1 MVPTVCVLSFNSRDT
16 IERTIESALRVS
28 PEVIVIDSGST
39 DETVE
44 LATAAGAT
52 VLQHPFENYG
62 LQRNWAIREVAHRYR
77 WQLHLDADERLTDAL
92 VAEIKAL
99 PEDDGTAGY
108 TIPRYLT
115 FMGRL
120 LRHNLAPT
128 HHMRLFRDGTTECE
142 TRHYDQH
149 FVCTGISKSLQHEMI
164 DDIRMSLSEWTRRH
178 NNWSDAEVRELL
190 GGKTAGRLSGRAFG
204 NAIEQKRYLRRLYD
218 SFPLFVRPVLL
229 FFYRYVLRGGFLDGK
244 EGLVFCVLQTFW
256 FRFLVDAKLY
266 EAGKASGTRDRA
278 SSV

>member
-16 IERTIESALRVS
+16 IERTVASALQVS

-39 DETVE
+39 DGTVE
-44 LATAAGAT
+44 LATAAGAK

-62 LQRNWAIREVAHRYR
+62 LQRNWAIRDVPHKYT
-77 WQLHLDADERLTDAL
+77 WQLHLDADERLSDAL
-92 VAEIKAL
+92 IHEIKTL
-99 PEDDGTAGY
+99 PEDSDTAGY

-128 HHMRLFRDGTTECE
+128 YHMRLFRDGTTECE

-149 FVCTGISKSLQHEMI
+149 FICTGIIKPLQHEMI

-190 GGKTAGRLSGRAFG
+190 SRETSGRMAGRANG
-204 NAIEQKRYLRRLYD
+204 NAIEKKRYLRGVYD
-218 SFPLFVRPVLL
+218 SFPLFVRPLLL
-229 FFYRYVLRGGFLDGK
+229 FFYRYILRGGFLDGK
-244 EGLVFCVLQTFW
+244 EGLVFCVLQTLW

-266 EAGKASGTRDRA
+266 EAAKAAVTPNPIP
-278 SSV
+278 

>member
-16 IERTIESALRVS
+16 IDRTVESALQVS
-28 PEVIVIDSGST
+28 PEVIVVDSGST
-39 DETVE
+39 DGTVE
-44 LATAAGAT
+44 LASAAGAT
-52 VLQHPFENYG
+52 VIHHPFENYG
-62 LQRNWAIREVAHRYR
+62 LQRNWAIQQVPHTYL
-77 WQLHLDADERLTDAL
+77 WQLHLDADERLTVAL
-92 VAEIKAL
+92 VEEIRAL
-99 PEDDGTAGY
+99 PEDGDVAGY

-128 HHMRLFRDGTTECE
+128 HHLRLFRSGTTLCE

-149 FVCTGISKSLQHEMI
+149 FICAGVIKPLQHAMI

-178 NNWSDAEVRELL
+178 NIWSDAEVRELL
-190 GGKTAGRLSGRAFG
+190 GNEKTGRLAGRATG
-204 NAIEQKRYLRRLYD
+204 NAIEKKRYLRSVYD
-218 SFPLFVRPVLL
+218 SFPLFARPILL

-244 EGLVFCVLQTFW
+244 EGLIFCVLQTLW

-266 EAGKASGTRDRA
+266 EAKKAA
-278 SSV
+278 EIH

>member
-39 DETVE
+39 DGTVE
-44 LATAAGAT
+44 LATAAGAR

-62 LQRNWAIREVAHRYR
+62 LQRNWAIHEVPHTYR

-92 VAEIKAL
+92 VEEIKAL
-99 PEDDGTAGY
+99 PEDDSIAGY

-128 HHMRLFRDGTTECE
+128 HHMRLFRDGTTDCE

-149 FVCTGISKSLQHEMI
+149 FICTGPTKPLQHEMI

-178 NNWSDAEVRELL
+178 NNWSDAEVKEILSRE
-190 GGKTAGRLSGRAFG
+190 TAGRLAGRATG
-204 NAIEQKRYLRRLYD
+204 NAIEKKRYLRSVYD
-218 SFPLFVRPVLL
+218 RFPLFVRPILL

-244 EGLVFCVLQTFW
+244 EGLVFCVLQTLW

-266 EAGKASGTRDRA
+266 EARKISG
-278 SSV
+278 VQE

>member
-16 IERTIESALRVS
+16 IERTIESARRVS
-28 PEVIVIDSGST
+28 PEVIVIDSGSSDGT
-39 DETVE
+39 AE
-44 LATAAGAT
+44 LATAAGAQ
-52 VLQHPFENYG
+52 VLHHPFENYG
-62 LQRNWAIREVAHRYR
+62 LQRNWAITEIAHTYK

-92 VAEIKAL
+92 IEEIKGL
-99 PEDDGTAGY
+99 PEESEIAGY

-128 HHMRLFRDGTTECE
+128 YHMRLFREGTTLCE

-149 FVCTGISKSLQHEMI
+149 FICTGTIKPLQHEMI

-178 NNWSDAEVRELL
+178 NNWSDAEVKELL
-190 GGKTAGRLSGRAFG
+190 SRETAGRLNARAFG
-204 NAIEQKRYLRRLYD
+204 NALEKKRYLRGVYD
-218 SFPLFVRPVLL
+218 SFPLFVRPILL
-229 FFYRYVLRGGFLDGK
+229 FLYRYVLRGGFLDGK
-244 EGLVFCVLQTFW
+244 EGLVFCVLQTLW

-266 EAGKASGTRDRA
+266 EARK
-278 SSV
+278 SSVVPE

>member
-16 IERTIESALRVS
+16 IERTIESARRIS

-39 DETVE
+39 DGTVE
-44 LATAAGAT
+44 LASAAGAT
-52 VLQHPFENYG
+52 VLHHPFENYG
-62 LQRNWAIREVAHRYR
+62 LQRNYAIQEVPHTYV

-92 VAEIKAL
+92 VEEIRAL
-99 PEDDGTAGY
+99 PEDGHVAGY

-128 HHMRLFRDGTTECE
+128 HHMRLFRSGTTLCE

-149 FVCTGISKSLQHEMI
+149 FICTGVIKPLQHEMI
-164 DDIRMSLSEWTRRH
+164 DDIRMPLSEWTRRH
-178 NNWSDAEVRELL
+178 NIWSDAEVRELL
-190 GGKTAGRLSGRAFG
+190 SNERSGRLAGRATG
-204 NAIEQKRYLRRLYD
+204 NAIEKKRYFRGIYD
-218 SFPLFVRPVLL
+218 SFPLFVRPMLL

-244 EGLVFCVLQTFW
+244 EGLIFCALQTLW

-266 EAGKASGTRDRA
+266 EARKPSQLNQ
-278 SSV
+278 

>member
-1 MVPTVCVLSFNSRDT
+1 MVPTVCVLSFNSKDT
-16 IERTIESALRVS
+16 IARTIESARQVS
-28 PEVIVIDSGST
+28 PEVIVVDSGST
-39 DETVE
+39 DGTAE
-44 LATAAGAT
+44 LAKAAGAK
-52 VLQHPFENYG
+52 VLHHPFENYG
-62 LQRNWAIREVAHRYR
+62 RQRNWVIREVPHAYR

-92 VAEIKAL
+92 VAEIKSL
-99 PEDDGTAGY
+99 PEDGEVAGY

-128 HHMRLFRDGTTECE
+128 YHMRLFRDGTTECE

-149 FVCTGISKSLQHEMI
+149 FICTGLIKPLQHEMI

-178 NNWSDAEVRELL
+178 NNWSDAEVKEILSRE
-190 GGKTAGRLSGRAFG
+190 TAGRLNARAFG
-204 NAIEQKRYLRRLYD
+204 NALEKKRYLRSVYD
-218 SFPLFVRPVLL
+218 SFPLFVRPILL

-244 EGLVFCVLQTFW
+244 EGLVFCVLQTLW

-266 EAGKASGTRDRA
+266 EARKTSAQET
-278 SSV
+278 

>member
-28 PEVIVIDSGST
+28 PEVIVVDSGST
-39 DETVE
+39 DGTVE
-44 LATAAGAT
+44 LATAAGAK

-62 LQRNWAIREVAHRYR
+62 LQRNWAIHEVPHTYR

-92 VAEIKAL
+92 VDEIRAL
-99 PEDDGTAGY
+99 PEDEGIAGY
-108 TIPRYLT
+108 TVPRYLT

-128 HHMRLFRDGTTECE
+128 HHMRLFRDGTTDCE

-149 FVCTGISKSLQHEMI
+149 FICTGPTKQLQHEMI

-178 NNWSDAEVRELL
+178 NNWSDAEVKEILSRE
-190 GGKTAGRLSGRAFG
+190 TAGRIAGRVTG
-204 NAIEQKRYLRRLYD
+204 NAIEKKRYLRSVYD
-218 SFPLFVRPVLL
+218 RFPLFVRPILL

-244 EGLVFCVLQTFW
+244 EGLVFCVLQTLW

-266 EAGKASGTRDRA
+266 EARKTFAVKD
-278 SSV
+278 